1 MWRLF
6 KNKNFRNLM
15 VGSYLSQIGDVMQS
29 FCFSLFIL
37 NKTGSTAF
45 FSMILSIAIIPRL
58 ILQPVTGVLADKYN
72 KKKLMLISELL
83 CAAVLIILMIYVN
96 TIGDFTLMVIAIT
109 TLLINCI
116 MVLGSSAGTSFMPST
131 VDENELVYANTIATI
146 FSGLINIISPILS
159 GILFPIISLKGITLI
174 NIISY
179 FISAV
184 LILTLSVK
192 EKAQNPESQ
201 QEHFLLQF
209 KDGLRFCFN
218 NRVLKK
224 ILLYALIL
232 NFFLTPLGTVAM
244 PFLIKDKLQFSDRMY
259 GIFQGVIYAA
269 AFIGVFL
276 LIKKMR
282 EKNAFHVMNMS
293 CLYQGISVLVLA
305 FTFTP
310 FMLGK
315 FSNFGFIIT
324 IIILI
329 TAAVIFILSS
339 LSNILVSSEMQKE
352 VDEEYRGRVFSIMST
367 IFLAITPLGQIILGI
382 VLDNIRVD
390 IVIAFIAIVLVIC
403 KLILKDK
410 YIENSEVT
418 PKNLNELSENE

>member
-1 MWRLF
+1 M
-6 KNKNFRNLM
+6 
-15 VGSYLSQIGDVMQS
+15 
-29 FCFSLFIL
+29 
-37 NKTGSTAF
+37 
-45 FSMILSIAIIPRL
+45 
-58 ILQPVTGVLADKYN
+58 
-72 KKKLMLISELL
+72 
-83 CAAVLIILMIYVN
+83 
-96 TIGDFTLMVIAIT
+96 
-109 TLLINCI
+109 
-116 MVLGSSAGTSFMPST
+116 
-131 VDENELVYANTIATI
+131 
-146 FSGLINIISPILS
+146 
-159 GILFPIISLKGITLI
+159 
-174 NIISY
+174 
-179 FISAV
+179 

-244 PFLIKDKLQFSDRMY
+244 PFLIKDKLMFSDRMY

-276 LIKKMR
+276 VIKD
-282 EKNAFHVMNMS
+282 EGKNAFHVMNMS

-310 FMLGK
+310 FVLGK
-315 FSNFGFIIT
+315 FSKFGLIIT

-367 IFLAITPLGQIILGI
+367 IFLGITPLGQIILGI

-390 IVIAFIAIVLVIC
+390 IVIAFIAMVLIIS

-410 YIENSEVT
+410 YLENSEVT
-418 PKNLNELSENE
+418 PKISTDLVKMNKEWDDYGSK